1 MDSLVTVCITTYNR
15 MDLLPKTLRSILD
28 QTYKN
33 IEVIIVDDCSTDGT
47 EELIL
52 TSLLKQDSRIRYI
65 PHKNNKGLASARN
78 TAIFNAKGVY
88 FTFCDD
94 DDEWD
99 LNFLNLFVDAAKGYD
114 DEYVFCASSISNK
127 ISVFGIESS
136 LKKLLILGYTPPVA
150 SQFYIT
156 TTLKRV
162 GGYDKNIT
170 SGVDHDLWLNL
181 ASNNSKIFWLNQNL
195 AITNQVESVD
205 RITFNEEKRIK
216 GIEASLEIWRKR
228 MKNSFNVVFFNC
240 LEKNYKYNSHKKFMR
255 SSLKNKSYVQFL
267 LHLYKLPKYLF
278 LLDIKR
284 YIANRLNG
292 EIILKFPV
300 FFSCGKEAS
309 ITDLELKLL
318 EVEVIPPEK

>member
-65 PHKNNKGLASARN
+65 PHKKNKGLASARN

-99 LNFLNLFVDAAKGYD
+99 SNFLNLFVDAAKGYD

-127 ISVFGIESS
+127 ISVFGIEAS

-162 GGYDKNIT
+162 GGYDQNIT

-195 AITNQVESVD
+195 VIANQVESVN

-255 SSLKNKSYVQFL
+255 SSLKNKAYIQFL
-267 LHLYKLPKYLF
+267 LHFYQLPKYIF

-284 YIANRLNG
+284 YVANRFNS
-292 EIILKFPV
+292 EISLKFPV
-300 FFSCGKEAS
+300 FFSCGKETS
-309 ITDLELKLL
+309 NTDLKIKLL
-318 EVEVIPPEK
+318 EG